1 MIIPYLNNSVYVWGV
16 VSMSNVGYPFN
27 QSNNSLQLESPKAN
41 YSDFASAPKIKP
53 YDMGNMNNDDTLK
66 KSSLPPTSRPHM
78 SQTDLNALPA
88 GKAFKEGSK
97 ILLPAK
103 AFDVYHMNAL
113 YADTNNIS
121 GEVREINGNL
131 YAKGENPIIE
141 YTPKEQI
148 IQPNN
153 HIVGVT
159 KNAEADKRLESI
171 KQKKSDVHNDMS
183 LNSMLPNVLLGSIAG
198 AVSGA
203 LLHSPLLM
211 MGSLGIAGVAIHLA
225 NDQYQ
230 KVAQLESD
238 DFKKKIAS
246 FS

>member
-1 MIIPYLNNSVYVWGV
+1 MPS
-16 VSMSNVGYPFN
+16 
-27 QSNNSLQLESPKAN
+27 QLDKN
-41 YSDFASAPKIKP
+41 DNSDFQFNSSRFKSPQMVRPIDNLPQSSGGKSQVSE
-53 YDMGNMNNDDTLK
+53 TL
-66 KSSLPPTSRPHM
+66 
-78 SQTDLNALPA
+78 QELNALPS

-153 HIVGVT
+153 HISGAI
-159 KNAEADKRLESI
+159 KNAEADKRLEAL
-171 KQKKSDVHNDMS
+171 KHDNPNGDMS
-183 LNSMLPNVLLGSIAG
+183 ISAVLPNILLGAIAG
-198 AVSGA
+198 AISGA

-211 MGSLGIAGVAIHLA
+211 IGSLGVGGASIHLA
-225 NDQYQ
+225 NEHF
-230 KVAQLESD
+230 KKSSHIEND
-238 DFKKKIAS
+238 DFKKKIAN

>member
-1 MIIPYLNNSVYVWGV
+1 MYVWYEWGFV
-16 VSMSNVGYPFN
+16 FMSDISNMNRYHQSDYFN
-27 QSNNSLQLESPKAN
+27 QNSSPKGQQ
-41 YSDFASAPKIKP
+41 SDGGYNPMRFASA
-53 YDMGNMNNDDTLK
+53 DTK
-66 KSSLPPTSRPHM
+66 PPTSKPKHNPIYE
-78 SQTDLNALPA
+78 DLNALPS
-88 GKAFKEGSK
+88 GKAYKEGAN

-103 AFDVYHMNAL
+103 AFDVYKMNAL

-121 GEVREINGNL
+121 GEVKEINGNL

-153 HIVGVT
+153 HILGHV
-159 KNAEADKRLESI
+159 KNAEADKRLESLRNHDI
-171 KQKKSDVHNDMS
+171 NPYDTPVFE
-183 LNSMLPNVLLGSIAG
+183 MLPKVIGG
-198 AVSGA
+198 AIVGAISGA

-211 MGSLGIAGVAIHLA
+211 LGSLGVGGASIYLA
-225 NDQYQ
+225 NEHFKKASPSND
-230 KVAQLESD
+230 D